1 MQKFDPLQASLKVAA
16 VGGIFMIWSNFTIE
30 LSNLPGISFQPRQK
44 KKLTKLLLKPSVKI
58 AKNIMM
64 TTSIT

>member
-16 VGGIFMIWSNFTIE
+16 VSGIFTIWAKFTIE
-30 LSNLPGISFQPRQK
+30 AGISFQLRQK
-44 KKLTKLLLKPSVKI
+44 KKLTKLLLKPFVKI